1 MMPERVSKRV
11 IAIDWSGSREEAA
24 QRRHIV
30 AAEVWRGQV
39 RLVSGL
45 TRAAMI
51 DWLTDSLQNEKNTVV
66 GFDFSFSFPEDFFR
80 THGLKD
86 VSALW
91 QFVAERGEE
100 WLTTCPPPF
109 WGRPGKKRPTP
120 FPGEQLR
127 QCEQA
132 ISVGGIR
139 PKSIYQIGGAGAA
152 GTGSL
157 RGMPWLTRLRA
168 TGFSIFPFDAPVL
181 PMAMEIY
188 PRLLTGPVVKS
199 SDAARKAFLASEEF
213 VASCGSLRI
222 PQDVLEQGKDSED
235 AFDALV
241 AALAMYQRRAEFTTL
256 KAARS
261 PREKREGRVWGALR
275 NWEPGAGD

>member
-1 MMPERVSKRV
+1 MTPERV
-11 IAIDWSGSREEAA
+11 IAIDWSGSRAEAA

-39 RLVSGL
+39 RLVTGR

-51 DWLTDSLQNEKNTVV
+51 DWLTESIQDEKKTVA

-80 THGLKD
+80 AQGLKN
-86 VSALW
+86 VAALW
-91 QFVAERGEE
+91 KLVAERGEE
-100 WLTTCPPPF
+100 WLAGCPPPF
-109 WGRPGKKRPTP
+109 WGRPGKKRPVP
-120 FPGEQLR
+120 FPGEELR
-127 QCEQA
+127 QCERA

-157 RGMPWLTRLRA
+157 RGMPWLLRLQEA
-168 TGFSIFPFDAPVL
+168 GFSIFPFDAPGW

-199 SDAARKAFLASEEF
+199 SGAARRDFLASEEF
-213 VASCGSLRI
+213 ARLRGSLRI
-222 PQDVLEQGKDSED
+222 PPAVLNEGKNSED

-241 AALAMYQRRAEFTTL
+241 AALAMYRRREEFSSMDIARNRRERLEGLIWGGAPSL
-256 KAARS
+256 KA
-261 PREKREGRVWGALR
+261 GR
-275 NWEPGAGD
+275 

>member
-1 MMPERVSKRV
+1 MMPARV

-39 RLVSGL
+39 RLVTGL

-51 DWLTDSLQNEKNTVV
+51 DWLTDVVQNEKKTVV

-80 THGLKD
+80 THNLKS
-86 VSALW
+86 VAALW
-91 QFVAERGEE
+91 QCVAEHGEE
-100 WLTTCPPPF
+100 WLAACPPPF
-109 WGRPGKKRPTP
+109 WGRPGKKRPVP
-120 FPGEQLR
+120 FPGEELR
-127 QCEQA
+127 QCERE

-168 TGFSIFPFDAPVL
+168 AGFSIFPFDVPAW

-199 SDAARKAFLASEEF
+199 SGPARSSFLDSEKFAAL
-213 VASCGSLRI
+213 CGSLRI
-222 PQDVLEQGKDSED
+222 PPEVLEQGKNSED

-241 AALAMYQRRAEFTTL
+241 AALAMSRRRKEFAAL
-256 KAARS
+256 EAARS
-261 PREKREGRVWGALR
+261 PREMLEGQVWGEAR
-275 NWEPGAGD
+275 D